1 MKNTEST
8 VFLVDDDQA
17 VRDALVLLMETAQ
30 FNAESFDSAEAFLDA
45 CDPDRPGCLVLDVRM
60 PGMSGIKLQEELAA
74 RGIVIPIIFLTGH
87 ADVSMSAQAF
97 RSGAID
103 FMEKPFDENILLE
116 RIQEAIRLD
125 QSNRKALDKQA
136 NAESRLASLTPR
148 EDEIMWLIVAG
159 KANKEIA
166 AELDL
171 SHRTVESHR
180 GRIMEKTGAR
190 SLPDLVELTRASRG
204 SRQD

>member
-17 VRDALVLLMETAQ
+17 VRDALVLLLETAQ

-45 CDPDRPGCLVLDVRM
+45 CDPDRPGCLLLDVRM

-87 ADVSMSAQAF
+87 ADVSMSVQAF

-116 RIQEAIRLD
+116 RIQETSQIGLPWT
-125 QSNRKALDKQA
+125 
-136 NAESRLASLTPR
+136 SRRMQNPGWR
-148 EDEIMWLIVAG
+148 
-159 KANKEIA
+159 
-166 AELDL
+166 
-171 SHRTVESHR
+171 
-180 GRIMEKTGAR
+180 
-190 SLPDLVELTRASRG
+190 P
-204 SRQD
+204 

>member
-17 VRDALVLLMETAQ
+17 VRDALVLLMETE
-30 FNAESFDSAEAFLDA
+30 NLNTESFDSAEAFLGL

-204 SRQD
+204 SRQN

>member
-1 MKNTEST
+1 MKNMEST

-30 FNAESFDSAEAFLDA
+30 FNTESFDSAEAFLGV

-87 ADVSMSAQAF
+87 ADVSMSVQAF

-125 QSNRKALDKQA
+125 LSNRKALDKQA
-136 NAESRLASLTPR
+136 KAESRLASLTPR
-148 EDEIMWLIVAG
+148 ENEIMWLIVAG

-204 SRQD
+204 SGQD

>member
-1 MKNTEST
+1 MG
-8 VFLVDDDQA
+8 
-17 VRDALVLLMETAQ
+17 TAQ
-30 FNAESFDSAEAFLDA
+30 FNTESFDSAEAFLDV

-97 RSGAID
+97 RSGAVD
-103 FMEKPFDENILLE
+103 FMEKPFEENILLE

-148 EDEIMWLIVAG
+148 ENEILWLIVAG

-180 GRIMEKTGAR
+180 GRIIEKTGAR
-190 SLPDLVELTRASRG
+190 SLPDLVELARASRD

>member
-17 VRDALVLLMETAQ
+17 VRDALVLLLETAQ

-45 CDPDRPGCLVLDVRM
+45 CDPDRPGCLLLDVRM

-74 RGIVIPIIFLTGH
+74 RGVVIPIIFLTGH
-87 ADVSMSAQAF
+87 ADVSMSVQAF

-125 QSNRKALDKQA
+125 QSNREALDKQA
-136 NAESRLASLTPR
+136 NAESRLASLTRR

-159 KANKEIA
+159 RANKQIA

-180 GRIMEKTGAR
+180 GRIMEKTGAH
-190 SLPDLVELTRASRG
+190 SLPDLVKLARASRG

>member
-17 VRDALVLLMETAQ
+17 VRDALVLLLETAQ

-45 CDPDRPGCLVLDVRM
+45 CDPDRPGCLLLDVRM

-125 QSNRKALDKQA
+125 QSNREALDKQA
-136 NAESRLASLTPR
+136 NAESRLASLTRR

-159 KANKEIA
+159 RANKQIA

-180 GRIMEKTGAR
+180 GRIMEKTGAH
-190 SLPDLVELTRASRG
+190 SLPDLVKLARASRG